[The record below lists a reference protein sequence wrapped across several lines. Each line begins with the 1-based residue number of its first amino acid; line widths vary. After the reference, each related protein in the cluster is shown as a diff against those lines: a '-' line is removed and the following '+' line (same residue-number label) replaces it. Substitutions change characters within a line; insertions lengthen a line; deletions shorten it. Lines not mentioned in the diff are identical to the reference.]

1 MRPERSQDCHKCHVG
16 RVSSSILLCSHFY
29 KDIVSNLQPF
39 LCHALIW
46 TRLNNQNT
54 DEAP

>member
-16 RVSSSILLCSHFY
+16 RVSPSILLCSHFY